1 MNKPPTTQDAVQLV
15 LTHITRQAGRSNQ
28 AAGDDGLL
36 AFPTLPTEAL
46 AALGPLTRLD
56 PSARPDSLPSLL
68 LETDSGPLQIEICP
82 FGPLALLSSDGLT
95 DTDPAA
101 QLLWD
106 AEIFPLFPADLDEAG
121 PWHGAPL
128 ADWLFPPRLSRA
140 LELFESLR

>member
-1 MNKPPTTQDAVQLV
+1 MQAV
-15 LTHITRQAGRSNQ
+15 LTHLTRQAGRTSQ
-28 AAGDDGLL
+28 TAGDDSLL
-36 AFPTLPTEAL
+36 AFPTLPLEAL
-46 AALGPLTRLD
+46 AALGPLSRLD
-56 PSARPDSLPSLL
+56 PSTRPDSLPSLL

-101 QLLWD
+101 QILWD

-121 PWHGAPL
+121 LWHGAPL

-140 LELFESLR
+140 LELFEGLRG